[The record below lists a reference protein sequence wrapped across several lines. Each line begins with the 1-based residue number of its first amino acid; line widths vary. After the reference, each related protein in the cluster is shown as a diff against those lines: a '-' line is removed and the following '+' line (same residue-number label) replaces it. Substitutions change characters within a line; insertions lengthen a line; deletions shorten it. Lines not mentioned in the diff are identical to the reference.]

1 MTAIVS
7 SSPHPTPLIVRSLGR
22 QPYTPVWQAMQ
33 RFTDARTPET
43 PDELW
48 LLEHDAVYTQGQAG
62 KAQHVLNPGA
72 IPIVQCDRGGQVTY
86 HGPGQLMA
94 YTLIDLR
101 RKNMGVREFVSAL
114 EKATI
119 QALSGY
125 AIAACAKADA
135 PGVYVGKEKIM
146 ALGIR
151 VRRAR
156 TFHGLALNV
165 CMDLAP
171 FAGIN
176 PCGYADLRHTTVY
189 DEGGPADLAVM
200 GQALVHA
207 LAGALNTQAI
217 WLSEYPEAL
226 AP

>member
-1 MTAIVS
+1 MPENPSLLHI
-7 SSPHPTPLIVRSLGR
+7 RQLGR
-22 QPYTPVWQAMQ
+22 QPYTPIWQAMQ
-33 RFTDARTPET
+33 RFTDARTTDT

-48 LLEHDAVYTQGQAG
+48 LLEHDPVYTQGQAG

-72 IPIVQCDRGGQVTY
+72 IPVLQCDRGGQVTY

-101 RKNMGVREFVSAL
+101 RKNFGVREFVSAL
-114 EKATI
+114 ENATVK
-119 QALSGY
+119 ALSSY
-125 AIAACAKADA
+125 AIAAYAKPDA
-135 PGVYVGKEKIM
+135 PGVYVGAEKIM

-151 VRRAR
+151 VRHAR

-200 GQALVHA
+200 GQTLVHE
-207 LAGALNTQAI
+207 LARALNADAI
-217 WLSEYPEAL
+217 WLTEHPKEL
-226 AP
+226 AA

>member
-1 MTAIVS
+1 MTALASTS
-7 SSPHPTPLIVRSLGR
+7 SQATLLHVRSLGR
-22 QPYTPVWQAMQ
+22 QPYAPIWHAMQ
-33 RFTDARTPET
+33 RFTDARTLAT

-48 LLEHDAVYTQGQAG
+48 LLEHDPVYTQGQAG

-72 IPIVQCDRGGQVTY
+72 IPVVQCDRGGQVTY

-94 YTLIDLR
+94 YTMIDLR

-114 EKATI
+114 ENATVA
-119 QALSGY
+119 ALMGY
-125 AIAACAKADA
+125 AISAYAKAEA
-135 PGVYVGKEKIM
+135 PGVYVGSEKIM

-151 VRRAR
+151 VRHAR

-176 PCGYADLRHTTVY
+176 PCGYEDLRHTTVY

-200 GQALVHA
+200 GGALVHE
-207 LAGALNTQAI
+207 LARALNAEAI
-217 WLSEYPEAL
+217 WLTEHPKEL
-226 AP
+226 EL